1 MHGRRSR
8 ERRFFSYVPFARD
21 NLRFDPPDIAMP
33 VLNALYVYPIKSC
46 AGVSLRRATLLDTGL
61 EYDRHWMVTDA
72 QGGMFTQRALPR
84 MALIRTAF
92 DGDDLVIDA
101 PDMPTLRTPL
111 RAEALADAKAMRAT
125 VWRDTV
131 DALDTGE
138 STARWFSEF
147 LGVPARLAR
156 FAPSARRDVS
166 DKWTAPLST
175 HTRFADQFPL
185 LVVGQAS
192 LDDLSA
198 RLSAKGAPGIAAN
211 RFRPNLVIDGLDA
224 YEEDFVGDMR
234 IGDVQL
240 RLVKLC
246 TRCPIPTIDQD
257 TGAPDPSWPHEPLDT
272 MSAYRGS
279 DQFDGAL
286 TFGKNAIVVE
296 GEGGALEVGQGVEA
310 DIDF

>member
-1 MHGRRSR
+1 
-8 ERRFFSYVPFARD
+8 
-21 NLRFDPPDIAMP
+21 MP
-33 VLNALYVYPIKSC
+33 VLNELFVYPIKSC
-46 AGVSLRRATLLDTGL
+46 AGVALRRATLFDTGL

-72 QGGMFTQRALPR
+72 QGGMFTQRAHSR

-101 PDMPTLRTPL
+101 PGMPTLRTPL
-111 RAEALADAKAMRAT
+111 RAEALDDAKPMRAT

-138 STARWFSEF
+138 GAARWFSEF
-147 LGVPARLAR
+147 LGLPARLAR
-156 FAPSARRDVS
+156 FAPASRRDVS
-166 DKWTAPLST
+166 DEWTAPLSV

-185 LVVGQAS
+185 LVVGQSS
-192 LDDLSA
+192 LDDLNA
-198 RLSAKGAPGIAAN
+198 RLSTKGAPGIAAN
-211 RFRPNLVIDGLDA
+211 RFRPNLVIGGLDA
-224 YEEDFVGDMR
+224 YDEDYVGEMR
-234 IGDVQL
+234 IGGDVQL

-246 TRCPIPTIDQD
+246 TRCPIPSIDQD
-257 TGAPDPSWPHEPLDT
+257 TGAPNPSWPHEPLDT

-296 GEGGALEVGQGVEA
+296 GEGVVLEVGQEVEA
-310 DIDF
+310 EIEF